1 MLGGHSILISLAVA
15 LHSRGFQASE
25 GRCVWQSGGAG
36 RGQVSQD
43 LSELLARAPALLPG
57 GPLANQV
64 SCLVSTGVSWDNS
77 FPSVTREP
85 PLKPWKGSPFLQKGD
100 TQYQTAIRKARTVG
114 GEFGEE
120 WIHVYE

>member
-1 MLGGHSILISLAVA
+1 MVAIFQAMLGGHSILISLAVA

-57 GPLANQV
+57 GLCPSQLFSTAGTFMRQV
-64 SCLVSTGVSWDNS
+64 CKIISRIELEEIILF
-77 FPSVTREP
+77 FP
-85 PLKPWKGSPFLQKGD
+85 
-100 TQYQTAIRKARTVG
+100 A
-114 GEFGEE
+114 
-120 WIHVYE
+120 